1 MYNESSVLYND
12 RRSLPVPDLVM
23 MDNLTFET
31 YLQQPPVDLARAALH
46 LAQEIGYPQLD
57 IQHYLQRLEHLAELA
72 SEAIPESEPDRQRAI
87 SLSDFLFNQL
97 RFKGNAADY
106 DDPRNSYLNQV
117 LDRRLGIPI
126 SLAAVYL
133 DIAHRLHIAAEGIGM
148 PGHFIVGVPIPDL
161 DEHLY
166 LDPFHGGRLLTPAD
180 CLRLVQQS
188 TGYQGEFRPEWLAP
202 ASTTRILVRM
212 LFNLR
217 NIYLQTKDWLHAQ
230 SVVEHMAQLEP
241 EAPDH
246 LRDLGVIYYQSGSLS
261 KAVYY
266 YEQYLLRAPQA
277 EDAGLVRTSLQTA
290 AQQLAQ
296 LN

>member
-1 MYNESSVLYND
+1 
-12 RRSLPVPDLVM
+12 
-23 MDNLTFET
+23 MDNITFEA
-31 YLQQPPVDLARAALH
+31 YLQHPRVDLAQAALH
-46 LAQEIGYPQLD
+46 LAKEIAYPQLD
-57 IQHYLQRLEHLAELA
+57 VQLYLQRLEHLAELA
-72 SEAIPESEPDRQRAI
+72 GEAISASESNRQRAL

-97 RFKGNAADY
+97 RFQGNAAEY
-106 DDPRNSYLNQV
+106 NDPRNSYLNQV

-133 DIAHRLHIAAEGIGM
+133 DIAHRLGITAEGVGM
-148 PGHFIVGVPIPDL
+148 PGHFIVRAPVPDQN
-161 DEHLY
+161 DYLY
-166 LDPFHGGRLLTPAD
+166 LDPFHGGRLLSQDD
-180 CLRLVQQS
+180 CLRLVEQS
-188 TGYQGEFRPEWLAP
+188 TGYQGEFQPEWLAP
-202 ASTTRILVRM
+202 VPTARILARM

-217 NIYLQTKDWLHAQ
+217 NIYLQKNDWLHAQ
-230 SVVEHMAQLEP
+230 AVVEHMAQLEP

-246 LRDLGVIYYQSGSLS
+246 LRDLGVIYYQSGLLS

-277 EDAGLVRTSLQTA
+277 EDAGLVRTSLTSA